1 MSETGPTDPE
11 ETAFSNLLESG
22 IQDLREQRGPCPAS
36 NDLLTFHEGRMPEEE
51 AGRVR
56 DHVEACGL
64 CDAALGNLKRGYGQ
78 QPPMLGAIWTFL
90 KKPLLPYALV
100 ALLCV
105 PAYRG
110 FTHLALQKEKK
121 PETASTQ
128 RRESVSGVVPVPS
141 ISLDVVRSDSQA
153 QNPPV
158 AHLLGKD
165 EFFLLSFFVPIKSP
179 PYRYEFVIV
188 ARNQEPVVPAQPLEN
203 CTKTG
208 NCFLLCNR
216 ALFSP
221 GRFEVRITE
230 IGPTGSKMMLPF
242 FVYIFP

>member
-11 ETAFSNLLESG
+11 ETAFSHLLESG
-22 IQDLREQRGPCPAS
+22 IHDLREQRGPCPS
-36 NDLLTFHEGRMPEEE
+36 RDDLLAFHEGRMREEE
-51 AGRVR
+51 AGSIR

-64 CDAALGNLKRGYGQ
+64 CDAALGNLKRNNSR
-78 QPPMLGAIWTFL
+78 PMPEPIWTFL
-90 KKPLLPYALV
+90 KKPIVPYALV

-110 FTHLALQKEKK
+110 FIHPAAQTEKR
-121 PETASTQ
+121 PEAANTEQ
-128 RRESVSGVVPVPS
+128 RESLSGVVPVPS

-158 AHLLGKD
+158 AHLLDRDK
-165 EFFLLSFFVPIKSP
+165 FFVLSFFVPIKP
-179 PYRYEFVIV
+179 QLYRYELVV
-188 ARNQEPVVPAQPLEN
+188 TGRNQEPVVPAQPLEN
-203 CTKTG
+203 CTKMG

-216 ALFSP
+216 ALFSR

-230 IGPTGSKMMLPF
+230 IGPTGNKMIAPF
-242 FVYIFP
+242 IFEISP

>member
-22 IQDLREQRGPCPAS
+22 IQDLRGQRGPCPAS
-36 NDLLTFHEGRMPEEE
+36 NDLLAFHEGQMPEEE

-56 DHVEACGL
+56 DHMEACGL
-64 CDAALGNLKRGYGQ
+64 CDAALGNLKRDYEWWR
-78 QPPMLGAIWTFL
+78 PMSGAIRTFL
-90 KKPLLPYALV
+90 RKPIVPYALV

-110 FTHLALQKEKK
+110 FIHPAVETEK
-121 PETASTQ
+121 PEAASTQ
-128 RRESVSGVVPVPS
+128 RRESVLGVVPVPS

-153 QNPPV
+153 QNPPA
-158 AHLLGKD
+158 AHLLDRDK
-165 EFFLLSFFVPIKSP
+165 FFLLSFFVPIKSS

-188 ARNQEPVVPAQPLEN
+188 GRNQEPVVPAQPLEN

-230 IGPTGSKMMLPF
+230 IGPTGSKKMVPF
-242 FVYIFP
+242 FVDISP